1 MWYQC
6 GQHQYSFCDLWLRT
20 DLCHHTALTLG
31 PDSVFSWSL
40 TQLLRL
46 VEEPVALIYQ
56 ELFVQASCRCHRHCG
71 LASLTVGGCSIFGQS
86 LQCHHSVL
94 GSSRNNKKKINQSTV
109 NDLVKHQKNKN
120 ILIFTVFLFYCSFLV
135 NKSGNNLPVYHIYSL
150 YMWLCWCVV
159 LVLRRSHRM
168 GSAAEPASGR
178 CWRSSPSQSWTEQ
191 DQSGAPT
198 ACRRSSPPPG
208 SPTPSLMLLFW
219 LSDGGH
225 LSVNKG
231 TSSVTELITVS
242 LSGLHYSDP
251 MKVHS
256 PRVYTMLILLR

>member
-1 MWYQC
+1 MSPSLWFGLPHCRWMLHIWPELAVPPQC
-6 GQHQYSFCDLWLRT
+6 PREQ
-20 DLCHHTALTLG
+20 
-31 PDSVFSWSL
+31 
-40 TQLLRL
+40 
-46 VEEPVALIYQ
+46 Q
-56 ELFVQASCRCHRHCG
+56 EL
-71 LASLTVGGCSIFGQS
+71 
-86 LQCHHSVL
+86 
-94 GSSRNNKKKINQSTV
+94 KKKINQSTV

-135 NKSGNNLPVYHIYSL
+135 NKSGNNLPVYHIYLL

-208 SPTPSLMLLFW
+208 SPTPSLMLLF
-219 LSDGGH
+219 
-225 LSVNKG
+225 
-231 TSSVTELITVS
+231 
-242 LSGLHYSDP
+242 
-251 MKVHS
+251 
-256 PRVYTMLILLR
+256 